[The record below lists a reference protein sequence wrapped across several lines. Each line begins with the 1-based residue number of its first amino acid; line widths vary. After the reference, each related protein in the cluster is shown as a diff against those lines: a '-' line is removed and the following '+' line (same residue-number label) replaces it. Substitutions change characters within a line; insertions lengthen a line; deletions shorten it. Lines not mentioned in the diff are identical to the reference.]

1 MVIKRKGYKMKNFM
15 KNVFIGIIIGLILS
29 GVAYALW
36 VGMGREIARQEKLAD
51 YYCEN
56 YGACGGNND
65 K

>member
-1 MVIKRKGYKMKNFM
+1 MKNFI

-36 VGMGREIARQEKLAD
+36 VGMGREIERQEKLAD

-56 YGACGGNND
+56 YNACGQEG
-65 K
+65 

>member
-1 MVIKRKGYKMKNFM
+1 MKNFM
-15 KNVFIGIIIGLILS
+15 KNVFVGIVIGLILS

-36 VGMGREIARQEKLAD
+36 VGMGREIERQDKLAD

-56 YGACGGNND
+56 YGYC